1 LTTAC
6 HDQLTFESLFSKGII
21 ADFEGGRINSDA
33 GGLLL
38 RELDQRYRLADWLLD
53 LYLKTHPGPRQVIVE
68 KFSMKRSRFG
78 MAGTGIMRRKVG
90 ANLSVVSDRLVSQTP
105 GSS

>member
-6 HDQLTFESLFSKGII
+6 HNQLTCESLFSKGII

-38 RELDQRYRLADWLLD
+38 WELDLRRLADWLLV
-53 LYLKTHPGPRQVIVE
+53 LYLKTHPGPRKGIVK

-90 ANLSVVSDRLVSQTP
+90 ANLSVVSDQLVSQTP